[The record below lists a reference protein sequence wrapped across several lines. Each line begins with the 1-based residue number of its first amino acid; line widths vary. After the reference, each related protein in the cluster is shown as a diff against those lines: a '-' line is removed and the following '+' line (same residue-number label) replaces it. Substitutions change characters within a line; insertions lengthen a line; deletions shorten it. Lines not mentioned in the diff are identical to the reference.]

1 MRNLKTFVLIAALA
15 VSSVLSAST
24 PMTEAETKTNQFN
37 EVTSAVESL
46 LKNPSF
52 TVEEDMTAKVTITI
66 NKDNELVVLSV
77 DCEDDSFESF
87 LKSRINYSELPV
99 GLTSGTK
106 TFVVPVRIT
115 AEI

>member
-1 MRNLKTFVLIAALA
+1 MKNLKTFVLIAALA
-15 VSSVLSAST
+15 ISSVLSAST
-24 PMTEAETKTNQFN
+24 PMTEAEKRASQFDQ
-37 EVTSAVESL
+37 VTTAVESL

-52 TVEEDMTAKVTITI
+52 DVDEDMTAKVTITV

-77 DCEDDSFESF
+77 DCEDSTLEGF
-87 LKSRINYSELPV
+87 LKSRINYNELPV
-99 GLTSGTK
+99 ALTGGTK